1 MKTIL
6 LALALMAGI
15 TAEARTAYDAY
26 RMNSSGNIP
35 SWGKIDL
42 ANGITGLLPSGNIA
56 SLASLYCSI
65 SGCTMTGNIAMGGFG
80 ITGLVDPTNPQDA
93 ATKNYVDNAAVNG
106 VAKAASVY
114 ASTAALPAVTYN
126 NGASGVGATLTGVS
140 VGALSIDG
148 NSPTVGQRI
157 LIKNQVSG
165 FQNGIYTVTATGS
178 GIAVFVLTRATDFNS
193 TTDIVDG
200 ATTYITSGLTLSNQ
214 TWQLAVAGTVTVGT
228 TSLVFNQIAGP
239 GTIAAGTGITV
250 TGSTVSI
257 TNTGVGAGSCTNC
270 NLTYNAQ
277 GQLTVAANGTAGSGS
292 SNTKFTLSGATV
304 PFTAIDGAHY
314 QTATQSLTTVNISA
328 LNSGTSG
335 STVIQVNQYRSGSL
349 QGSATASLSAS
360 SGNPAGT
367 AASLS
372 GTLSLLAGDIITVD
386 VNSVAGG
393 TPSELSVEY

>member
-15 TAEARTAYDAY
+15 TAEARTAYDSY
-26 RMNSSGNIP
+26 TMPSTGNIP
-35 SWGKIDL
+35 GWGKINL
-42 ANGITGLLPSGNIA
+42 ANGVTGLLPSGNIA

-80 ITGLVDPTNPQDA
+80 ITGLVDPSSAQDA
-93 ATKNYVDNAAVNG
+93 ATKNYVDNVAVNG

-114 ASTAALPAVTYN
+114 ATTAALPAVTYN

-140 VGALSIDG
+140 VGALSVDG
-148 NSPTVGQRI
+148 NAPTVGQRV
-157 LIKNQVSG
+157 LIKNQVST

-193 TTDIVDG
+193 NTDIVDG
-200 ATTYITSGLTLSNQ
+200 ATTYITSGSTLSNQ
-214 TWQLAVAGTVTVGT
+214 TWQLAVAGTITVGT
-228 TSLVFNQIAGP
+228 TGLVFNQIAGP
-239 GTIAAGTGITV
+239 GTITGGTGITV

-257 TNTGVGAGSCTNC
+257 TNTAVTPASYINANITV
-270 NLTYNAQ
+270 NAQ
-277 GQLTVAANGTAGSGS
+277 GQITAASNGTSGSGQLS
-292 SNTKFTLSGATV
+292 AKFSLEDAVV
-304 PFTAIDGAHY
+304 PYISIDGPHY
-314 QTATQSLTTVNISA
+314 QVSTQSLTVVNITV

-335 STVIQVNQYRSGSL
+335 STQVRVNQYRTGAL
-349 QGSATASLSAS
+349 LNSATASISAS
-360 SGNPAGT
+360 SGNPASS

-386 VNSVAGG
+386 VVSVAGG
-393 TPSELSVEY
+393 TPESLTVEY